1 MVFRKTQGTKPQDL
15 ILGVLLDFRYKEM
28 KENAIC
34 NAKSTTTYTT
44 SFSPCSTSSRFQL
57 FFPTNHPPKP
67 KTSAVL
73 TILILVPHNAI
84 TIDTTSTVS
93 STAAP
98 TMNLGQK
105 IL

>member
-1 MVFRKTQGTKPQDL
+1 MQCKIYNHPHHLSFF
-15 ILGVLLDFRYKEM
+15 LDP
-28 KENAIC
+28 
-34 NAKSTTTYTT
+34 T
-44 SFSPCSTSSRFQL
+44 SNHSQL

-73 TILILVPHNAI
+73 NILILVPHNAI

>member
-1 MVFRKTQGTKPQDL
+1 MKPQNL
-15 ILGVLLDFRYKEM
+15 ILDVLLDFRHKEIKRRRYM
-28 KENAIC
+28 QCKIYNYP
-34 NAKSTTTYTT
+34 NHHL
-44 SFSPCSTSSRFQL
+44 SFSSIQLPTTPNYSS
-57 FFPTNHPPKP
+57 PTNHPPKP

-73 TILILVPHNAI
+73 NILILVPHNAI

>member
-1 MVFRKTQGTKPQDL
+1 MKPQNL
-15 ILGVLLDFRYKEM
+15 ILDVLLDVQHKEI
-28 KENAIC
+28 KEDAIC
-34 NAKSTTTYTT
+34 NAKSTTTHTT
-44 SFSPCSTSSRFQL
+44 SLSSLTQL
-57 FFPTNHPPKP
+57 PTTPNYSSPTNHPPKP

-73 TILILVPHNAI
+73 NILILVPHNAI